1 MTLAQLFMIFLSAL
15 LLSIVGTP
23 WVRRLALSIGVLD
36 QPNARKLHANPVPLL
51 GGVAIYGGVVVT
63 LLFWGDRFFVRELA
77 AIFSGAT
84 IVVLCGALDDKWGL
98 SASLKLLGQ
107 IIGCIALI
115 VGGVQVQL
123 FANNLFNLLL
133 TILWVVGISNAIN
146 FLDNMD
152 GLSAGIT
159 AVAAAFFLQL
169 AVLNGQV
176 LVAAL
181 SAAILGAC
189 LGFLRHNFVPTN
201 IFMGD
206 TGSLFL
212 GFVLAVLGIKLR
224 FVTNSTLVTW
234 MVPLVV
240 LGLPIFDTTLVVVSR
255 LRRRV
260 NPFNTPGRDHISHR
274 FVALGASRREAV
286 LMCYLVAVGF
296 GITATMLMSAN
307 VREAYALAILLI
319 TLGGAAIWWLER
331 CARYVP

>member
-1 MTLAQLFMIFLSAL
+1 MTLAQLFLIFLCAL
-15 LLSIVGTP
+15 VLSVMGTP
-23 WVRRLALSIGVLD
+23 LVRRLALSIGVLD
-36 QPNARKLHANPVPLL
+36 QPNSRKIHANPVPLL
-51 GGVAIYGGVVVT
+51 GGVAIYGGVVLT
-63 LLFWGDRFFVRELA
+63 LLIWGERFYIRELA
-77 AIFSGAT
+77 AILAGAT
-84 IVVLCGALDDKWGL
+84 VVVICGALDDKWGL
-98 SASLKLLGQ
+98 SATLKLLGQ
-107 IIGCIALI
+107 VIGCAALI
-115 VGGVQVQL
+115 AGGVQVQL
-123 FANNLFNLLL
+123 FANNLLNILL
-133 TILWVVGISNAIN
+133 TGLWVVGISNAIN

-152 GLSAGIT
+152 GLSGGIT

-181 SAAILGAC
+181 SAATLGAC

-212 GFVLAVLGIKLR
+212 GFILAVLGIKLR
-224 FVTNSTLVTW
+224 FPSNSILVTW
-234 MVPLVV
+234 MIPLVV
-240 LGLPIFDTTLVVVSR
+240 LGVPIFDTTLVVVSR

-296 GITATMLMSAN
+296 GITATMLTSAKP
-307 VREAYALAILLI
+307 REAYALAALLL
-319 TLGGAAIWWLER
+319 TLAGIAIWWLER
-331 CARYVP
+331 RARYVP

>member
-331 CARYVP
+331 RARYVP